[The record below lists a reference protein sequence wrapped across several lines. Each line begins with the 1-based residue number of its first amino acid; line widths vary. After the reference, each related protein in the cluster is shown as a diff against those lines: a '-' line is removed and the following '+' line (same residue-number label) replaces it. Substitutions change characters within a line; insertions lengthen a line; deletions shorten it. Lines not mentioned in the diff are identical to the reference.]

1 LPGIS
6 HGGDAV
12 SEASATTPKP
22 SVQFLAFSSDAYIAV
37 LLHSGQANAKVMG
50 AGSSKIANARS
61 DSIMHAEYEDGCLV
75 AFVGTIA
82 AFAIGWTIE
91 KRAHGEP

>member
-1 LPGIS
+1 
-6 HGGDAV
+6 
-12 SEASATTPKP
+12 
-22 SVQFLAFSSDAYIAV
+22 
-37 LLHSGQANAKVMG
+37 
-50 AGSSKIANARS
+50 
-61 DSIMHAEYEDGCLV
+61 MHAEYEDGCLV